1 MKVHRYFLGAL
12 GVVAAASV
20 AVFGAASS
28 SAHTAR
34 AAAAACKASINIE
47 APFATGP
54 ATQLGAEQLH
64 FAELAV
70 AMANKANKTQVTLG
84 QSDTGLNPSLA
95 TTRTKAIIASKA
107 VGAIGPAG
115 SQEVE
120 AVGPLYAKAGM
131 AFITGSAT
139 LPALTTSGK
148 NGTFFRVVPN
158 DNVQG
163 PRDANYIINHK
174 LAPSGSTIL
183 IVDDQEAYSQGLVTV
198 MTPILTAAG
207 YTVDHESY
215 NGNDTGATLQNDL
228 SALATAHI
236 NSNVHVVIVPWQ
248 SAGNAQLFGQ
258 TIQAEGKS
266 VTLFGTDG
274 TDSPGQFVIPGTY
287 VSNFGPDIST
297 STSALDKS
305 IVSGVAKYGPYGAFG
320 VPTWQAT
327 TVMMDA
333 IASVCKAGKTPTR
346 ALVLAAVK
354 KTNIPAGKSPEG
366 VTISFTAH
374 GDLKSQAGYLFFIN
388 KQGQYVE
395 IGDK

>member
-12 GVVAAASV
+12 GVIAAASV

-54 ATQLGAEQLH
+54 ATQLGLEQLH

-115 SQEVE
+115 SQEVN

-131 AFITGSAT
+131 AFISGSAT

-158 DNVQG
+158 DNIQG
-163 PRDANYIINHK
+163 PADANYIVKHN
-174 LAPSGSTIL
+174 LAGPKGSTIL

-198 MTPILTAAG
+198 MSPILSAAG

-228 SALATAHI
+228 SALATAHV
-236 NSNVHVVIVPWQ
+236 NSSVHVVIVPWQ
-248 SAGNAQLFGQ
+248 SASNAELFGQ
-258 TIQAEGKS
+258 TIQAQGKS

-274 TDSPGQFVIPGTY
+274 TNSPLFVIPGTY
-287 VSNFGPDIST
+287 VSNFGPDIAS
-297 STSALDKS
+297 SKSALDKS

-354 KTNIPAGKSPEG
+354 KTNIPAAQSPEG

-374 GDLKSQAGYLFFIN
+374 GDLKAQAGYLFFVN
-388 KQGQYVE
+388 KSGDYVE

>member
-12 GVVAAASV
+12 GVIAAASV
-20 AVFGAASS
+20 AIFGAASS
-28 SAHTAR
+28 SAHSAR

-70 AMANKANKTQVTLG
+70 AMGNKANKTQITMG

-115 SQEVE
+115 SQEVN

-131 AFITGSAT
+131 AFISGSAT
-139 LPALTTSGK
+139 LPALATSGANK
-148 NGTFFRVVPN
+148 TFFRVVPD
-158 DNVQG
+158 DNIQG
-163 PRDANYIINHK
+163 PNDAHYIINHK
-174 LAPSGSTIL
+174 LAPAGSTIL

-198 MTPILTAAG
+198 MSPILSAAG
-207 YTVDHESY
+207 FTVDHESY

-297 STSALDKS
+297 SSSALDKS
-305 IVSGVAKYGPYGAFG
+305 IVSGIAKYGPYGAFG

-333 IASVCKAGKTPTR
+333 IASVCKSGKAPTR

-354 KTNIPAGKSPEG
+354 KTNIPASKSPEG
-366 VTISFTAH
+366 VSIAFQKD
-374 GDLKSQAGYLFFIN
+374 GDLKASAGYLFFVN
-388 KQGQYVE
+388 KQGAYVE